1 MRSFVIVRII
11 FAQIK
16 MSSSMLFSPLLKNHQ
31 VTGRLSSSAVTRNDN
46 LPMISRCLDRR
57 CLSRLSRLYNE
68 KDKDLS
74 VQRQSSSQI
83 PRSSSLVDTLLH
95 KTKSRALRTLS
106 ITATGNWDNATE
118 TQPSE
123 ATYDSVQN
131 VIDAAV
137 IRSSSTLDGA
147 ENKDTESICTKAADE
162 PKQHQD
168 KRTYLNNPCVTP
180 TALAHTLW
188 KSTIIPYQ
196 DTVIDATCGNGKDCL
211 ALTKILFPD
220 GKTATSDLHPNLIG
234 IDIQSRAIANT
245 QLSLLSSLPEEI
257 YYNHVT
263 LLEQSH
269 EHLLDLIQ
277 PRKDG
282 KKQQVGLVCYNLG
295 YLPGGQ
301 ATNVNYKDV
310 TTQTQTTLNSIADAA
325 LLLRVG
331 GLLSVMTY
339 PGTNLEESIAVE
351 HFVEGLAMLATRDEG
366 GWRGYLECIPDYSFD
381 EEGSNDGRV
390 RDVVSRS
397 IQRVANDG
405 SPKQTWRAFVHKPLG
420 RPMSPIL
427 ATAHRIK

>member
-1 MRSFVIVRII
+1 
-11 FAQIK
+11 
-16 MSSSMLFSPLLKNHQ
+16 
-31 VTGRLSSSAVTRNDN
+31 LSTTT
-46 LPMISRCLDRR
+46 I
-57 CLSRLSRLYNE
+57 
-68 KDKDLS
+68 
-74 VQRQSSSQI
+74 
-83 PRSSSLVDTLLH
+83 
-95 KTKSRALRTLS
+95 
-106 ITATGNWDNATE
+106 GNWDDATE
-118 TQPSE
+118 TQSSE
-123 ATYDSVQN
+123 AAYDAVQDA
-131 VIDAAV
+131 IDAAF
-137 IRSSSTLDGA
+137 IRTSSIVDGTK
-147 ENKDTESICTKAADE
+147 EGETESNVKAE
-162 PKQHQD
+162 HESKQHD
-168 KRTYLNNPCVTP
+168 KRIYLNNPCVTP

-188 KSTIIPYQ
+188 KSVIIPYH

-211 ALTKILFPD
+211 ALTKMLFPVE
-220 GKTATSDLHPNLIG
+220 KTVTSDVHPNLIG

-245 QLSLLSSLPEEI
+245 QRSLLSSLPEEI

-277 PRKDG
+277 SRKDG
-282 KKQQVGLVCYNLG
+282 KQQHVGLVCYNLG

-301 ATNVNYKDV
+301 VTNHNFKDV

-339 PGTNLEESIAVE
+339 PGTNLEESLAVE
-351 HFVEGLAMLATRDEG
+351 HFVEGLAMLTTRDEG

-381 EEGSNDGRV
+381 EDGSNDDRI

-397 IQRVANDG
+397 IQRVAKDG

-427 ATAHRIK
+427 VTAHRIK